1 VHRNGLVGLPDAVP
15 SEPER
20 RVAPPAP
27 ERAREGERP
36 QGPKPFKPL
45 IMLAAL
51 ALVFACLR
59 LARDVLIPVAF
70 AMLLALALTPLVA
83 MVQRRGVNRVVSVLL
98 VVVLVFSVLGGVLWI
113 LGQQVSTLAEDLPRY
128 RHNIRQ
134 KVADIRVFG
143 RGGSIEKVQE
153 TVKDVAEEIQ
163 KDERGRV
170 PPKAPPPP
178 ADQAVPRVTLS
189 AVGELVE
196 KLAML
201 GFVMVL
207 VVFMLVERQELRNR
221 LIRLFGHGRITIT
234 TRALDDATSGII
246 RYLLMQSLVN
256 ACFGVAVAA
265 GLWLL
270 GVPYPF
276 LWGVLAG
283 MLRFIPYV
291 GTWMAAL
298 LPIGLSLAVFPGWTK
313 PLLVIALFAILE
325 PFIYAV
331 VEPLLYGHSIGVS
344 QTALLV
350 AVAFWTWLWGPLGLI
365 LATPLTVC
373 LIVLGKYVPDL
384 DFILTLVS
392 DRPALAAD
400 VAYYQ
405 RLIALD
411 RDEAAEI
418 IELQLP
424 ALGVPR
430 IYDEI
435 MVPALNYARR
445 DRERERLS
453 DEQVDFVV
461 RTTREI
467 VDEVV
472 VPSAPAAAPNR
483 GEVLGCPGR
492 DAVDEAALHM
502 LTHALATAGVTV
514 QTVSAEALTAEVV
527 AAVEHARPACLCVAA
542 LPPGGLAHTRYL
554 IKRLRARFTD
564 VCIVVGRWS
573 VDGDG
578 AHDVAPLTAAGATR
592 VGVTLRETRDQM
604 LEVLP
609 LAAPAA
615 ATLVRS
621 A

>member
-1 VHRNGLVGLPDAVP
+1 VNLPDSPP

-27 ERAREGERP
+27 ERARETERP
-36 QGPKPFKPL
+36 QGPRPFKPL
-45 IMLAAL
+45 MVLASF

-70 AMLLALALTPLVA
+70 AALLSLALTPA
-83 MVQRRGVNRVVSVLL
+83 IAFVQRRGVHRVVAVLL
-98 VVVLVFSVLGGVLWI
+98 VVLLVFSGLGGIMWI
-113 LGQQVSTLAEDLPRY
+113 LGQQVSTLAQDLPRY
-128 RHNIRQ
+128 RHNIRE
-134 KVADIRVFG
+134 KIADIRVFG
-143 RGGSIEKVQE
+143 RGGSLEKVQE
-153 TVKDVAEEIQ
+153 TVQDVAQEIQ

-170 PPKAPPPP
+170 PPKAP
-178 ADQAVPRVTLS
+178 VPTEQPTPMLTL
-189 AVGELVE
+189 AALGGIVE

-221 LIRLFGHGRITIT
+221 LIRLFGHGRISIT
-234 TRALDDATSGII
+234 TSALDDATSGII

-256 ACFGVAVAA
+256 AGFAIAVTA

-283 MLRFIPYV
+283 ILRFIPYV

-298 LPIGLSLAVFPGWTK
+298 LPIALSLAVFPGWTK
-313 PLLVIALFAILE
+313 PLLVIALFAVLE
-325 PFIYAV
+325 PVIYAV
-331 VEPLLYGHSIGVS
+331 IEPLVYGHSIGVS

-373 LIVLGKYVPDL
+373 LVVLGKYVPGL

-392 DRPALAAD
+392 DRPALTAD

-411 RDEAAEI
+411 RDEAEEI
-418 IELQLP
+418 ITTQLP

-435 MVPALNYARR
+435 MIPALNYARR
-445 DRERERLS
+445 DRESDRLS
-453 DEQVDFVV
+453 EEQIAFVV
-461 RTTREI
+461 QSSREI
-467 VDEVV
+467 VDEIV
-472 VPSAPAAAPNR
+472 APAAPATATSR
-483 GEVLGCPGR
+483 GRALGCPGQ
-492 DAVDEAALHM
+492 DEIDEAALHM
-502 LTHALATAGVTV
+502 LAHALATGGVTLDL
-514 QTVSAEALTAEVV
+514 VSAEALTAEVL
-527 AAVEHARPACLCVAA
+527 AAVEQATPACICVAS

-554 IKRLRARFTD
+554 IKRLRARFQD
-564 VCIVVGRWS
+564 MCIVAGRWS
-573 VDGDG
+573 ATLEI
-578 AHDVAPLTAAGATR
+578 AHDVGPLMAAGASRVGATLTETREHVLEMVPLTAPATA
-592 VGVTLRETRDQM
+592 
-604 LEVLP
+604 P
-609 LAAPAA
+609 LA
-615 ATLVRS
+615 RS